1 MKTTN
6 RRKYNL
12 QCAGPAEKASA
23 QGATLAAQSTGQL
36 VQALSDI
43 KSEADTNKEISKRL
57 SEEVKRFQNI

>member
-23 QGATLAAQSTGQL
+23 QGATLAAQSTGH
-36 VQALSDI
+36 QALSDI